1 MNKLRFFFRSKQ
13 FKTALSVTLIVI
25 LLACLSGILG
35 GTMSTQTS
43 LLGAVVAPFQKL
55 GSSIVNTVRDIGAN
69 FKTATV
75 LNAEND
81 KLKNE
86 INELR
91 EQLVDY
97 QSALTDNE
105 FYKEYL
111 EIKDAN
117 PDFKFSPA
125 FVTAKDPDD
134 LYGGFTVDAGSFD
147 GIALY
152 DPVITDEGLVG
163 FVTELGI
170 ATSKVTTILSPD
182 LICGAY
188 DSRTNDAGALAGD
201 ASLATS
207 GKTKFYNL
215 PRTCSVAV
223 GDIIVT
229 SGSGVFPDKIIIG
242 TIDNIKNDALTSSL
256 FATITPAVDFSDLR
270 SVMII
275 TDFTGQGNQLID
287 EE

>member
-13 FKTALSVTLIVI
+13 FKTALSVVIIVI
-25 LLACLSGILG
+25 LLAALSGILG

-43 LLGAVVAPFQKL
+43 LVGAVAAPFQKL
-55 GSSIVNTVRDIGAN
+55 GTSIVNTVRDISSN
-69 FKTATV
+69 FKAATE

-117 PDFKFSPA
+117 LDFKFSPA

-134 LYGGFTVDAGSFD
+134 LYGGFTVDAGSFH
-147 GIALY
+147 GVSLY

-163 FVTELGI
+163 FVTQVGI
-170 ATSKVTTILSPD
+170 ATSKVTTILDPT
-182 LICGAY
+182 LVCGAY
-188 DSRTNDAGALAGD
+188 DSRTNDAGALSGD
-201 ASLATS
+201 ASLASS

-229 SGSGVFPDKIIIG
+229 SGSGIFPDKVIIG
-242 TIDNIKNDALTSSL
+242 TIDNIKNDSLTSSL
-256 FATITPAVDFSDLR
+256 FATITPAVDFDNLR

-275 TDFTGQGNQLID
+275 TDFTGQGNQLTG